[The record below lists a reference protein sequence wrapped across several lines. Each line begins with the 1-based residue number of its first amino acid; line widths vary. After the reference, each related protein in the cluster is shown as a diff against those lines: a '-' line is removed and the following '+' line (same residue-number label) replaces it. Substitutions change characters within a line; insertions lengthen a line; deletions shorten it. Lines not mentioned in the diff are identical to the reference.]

1 MQFQARRSRDN
12 NVVYAE
18 ISEMSFVRIF
28 FLVSFA
34 PSVQIVL
41 SNVVNFR
48 LPDLVFRAKII

>member
-18 ISEMSFVRIF
+18 ISETSFVRIF

-34 PSVQIVL
+34 PSVEKFVL
-41 SNVVNFR
+41 SNVVNFT
-48 LPDLVFRAKII
+48 L